1 VAFEGIPRAGV
12 RLLAERFDL
21 PQPPELLPRGC
32 VGRFA
37 DLCPLQDWVVAL
49 VDA

>member
-1 VAFEGIPRAGV
+1 VAFEGIPRDGV
-12 RLLAERFDL
+12 RSLAERHDL
-21 PQPPELLPRGC
+21 LQPPQLLPRGC

>member
-1 VAFEGIPRAGV
+1 VAFEGIPRDGV
-12 RLLAERFDL
+12 RFLAECRDL
-21 PQPPELLPRGC
+21 PLPPELLSRVC

-49 VDA
+49 VHA

>member
-12 RLLAERFDL
+12 RFLAERFDL
-21 PQPPELLPRGC
+21 PLPPGLLPCVC

-49 VDA
+49 VHA